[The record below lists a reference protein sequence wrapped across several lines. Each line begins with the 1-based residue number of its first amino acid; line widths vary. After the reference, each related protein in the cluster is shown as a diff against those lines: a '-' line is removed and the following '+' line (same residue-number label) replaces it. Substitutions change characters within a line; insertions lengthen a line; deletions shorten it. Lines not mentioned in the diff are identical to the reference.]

1 MSLRRKLI
9 WSVAAGVLLT
19 FLLGTALSYV
29 HAIDKID
36 TEMNAAIAVG
46 ARIAANAVD
55 DAEEVTNAAKRL
67 ELLVKDFDGDRHLQ
81 AIVITNDGKIW
92 RQSTLAEPDERMPD
106 WFYRLFSGHT
116 RRSSVHLPDQFSGVG
131 RFELEA
137 NPRNEIG
144 EVWEDLLNTL
154 RIVSILTLFI
164 SGAVYWILGSA
175 LRPLEQLSAAFSQ
188 FGNANEPALVSES
201 GPDEFRR
208 VYQAFNSMVV
218 RQKRTEAT
226 NRKLHQQ
233 LLTVQEEERSD
244 IARDLH
250 DDIGPF
256 LFNVDVES
264 TSIMKLHEERDYEA
278 LPARIKNIRD
288 AVSHMQRHVRGILS
302 RLRPAA
308 LLDLGLRDAL
318 EHLVESWHSRHPAIA
333 ITLDF
338 DLPPLVEQQED
349 TTFRIAQEAIN
360 NAVRHGAPS
369 TIHIEAREKTGQV
382 NLNIVD
388 DGHGLAEGEMR
399 GFGILGMH
407 ERVALHGGTL
417 EIENQPSGRGVRLS
431 ARFPVRLAEA

>member
-9 WSVAAGVLLT
+9 LSVAAGVLLT
-19 FLLGTALSYV
+19 FLLGTVLSYV

-36 TEMNAAIAVG
+36 TEMQAAIAVG
-46 ARIAANAVD
+46 ARITANAVD

-67 ELLVKDFDGDRHLQ
+67 DLLVKDFDGDRHLR
-81 AIVITNDGKIW
+81 AIVVGTDGRI
-92 RQSTLAEPDERMPD
+92 RLSSTLAEPDEKMPE

-116 RRSSVHLPDQFSGVG
+116 RRSSVLLPDQFSGFG

-188 FGNANEPALVSES
+188 FGNTNEPALMPEG

-218 RQKRTEAT
+218 RQKGTEAT

-233 LLTVQEEERSD
+233 LLTVQEEERAD

-256 LFNVDVES
+256 LFNVDVE
-264 TSIMKLHEERDYEA
+264 TASILKLHEERNYAA
-278 LPARIKNIRD
+278 LPARIKSIRD
-288 AVSHMQRHVRGILS
+288 AVTHMQRHVRGILS

-338 DLPPLVEQQED
+338 SLPPLDEQQED
-349 TTFRIAQEAIN
+349 TIFRIVQEAIN
-360 NAVRHGAPS
+360 NSVRHGYPS
-369 TIHIEAREKTGQV
+369 TIHIEARENAGHV
-382 NLNIVD
+382 NLDIVD
-388 DGHGLAEGEMR
+388 DGQGLSEEETR
-399 GFGILGMH
+399 GFGILGMR
-407 ERVALHGGTL
+407 ERVTLHEGSL
-417 EIENQPSGRGVRLS
+417 QIENQPTGRGVRLS
-431 ARFPVRLAEA
+431 VRFPVRHAEA